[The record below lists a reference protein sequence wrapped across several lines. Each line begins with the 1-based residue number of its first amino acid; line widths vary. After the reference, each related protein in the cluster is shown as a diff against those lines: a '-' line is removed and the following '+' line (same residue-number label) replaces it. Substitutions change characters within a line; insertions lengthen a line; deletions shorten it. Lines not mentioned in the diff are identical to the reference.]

1 MHLSPDHPLAGILAP
16 LFALRSENDLG
27 IGDTGS
33 LRAFAAWAAENGFR
47 LVQLLPVNETGAD
60 NSPYNAIS
68 SVALD
73 PCTLALSPETVPDLT
88 AEAYEA
94 ALKGVS
100 LHALRAG
107 PVQYRV
113 VKPLKRRLL
122 EAAFEGFM
130 EREWKR
136 NTART
141 RKFRKWAKEQAAW
154 LEGYAL
160 FRALMDE
167 NGGSERWDT
176 WPQPQ
181 QTFASAQA
189 WVEEQRVAL
198 RRALERKMRYF
209 QYVQWLAFAQWN
221 AVKADCE
228 ALGVALMGDVPIGVN
243 YYSADVFC
251 NPEIFHLHWSGGA
264 PPEKAYKDDPFI
276 EKWGQNWG
284 VPIYHWEA
292 LRTSDFDWWRQRVH
306 RVREIFHL
314 FRIDHVLGF
323 YRMYGV
329 PWRPGR
335 NAEFLPLSLDEARAR
350 TGGELPHFMPR
361 DDSTWENREAN
372 RREGEETLR
381 ALLEEVGE
389 HRLIGEDL
397 GVVPDYVRPSLTSL
411 GIAGFKIP
419 QWERQPNWQLVRG
432 SDYPRLSVAT
442 YATHDHAPLI
452 TQWGEWQAG
461 VIRGGEEG
469 AGCRKILTEL
479 LKFAGHP
486 ETDPMTPFCGT
497 VHRELL
503 EGLLACNSWIAIP
516 MITDLFGTAQRFNV
530 PGAVGSANW
539 IARIDHPVS
548 EWNTRH
554 KELLTLWREMVK
566 QHGRI

>member
-27 IGDTGS
+27 IGDTDA
-33 LRAFAAWAAENGFR
+33 LRTFAAWAAENGFR

-68 SVALD
+68 SVAID
-73 PCTLALSPETVPDLT
+73 PCTLALSPEAVPDLT
-88 AEAYEA
+88 AEAYAA
-94 ALKGVS
+94 ALAGVS
-100 LHALRAG
+100 LPALRAG
-107 PVQYRV
+107 PVQYRL

-136 NTART
+136 NSARC
-141 RKFRKWAKEQAAW
+141 RKFRKWVKEQAAW

-160 FRALMDE
+160 FRVMMDA
-167 NGGSERWDT
+167 NGGSEQWDT
-176 WPQPQ
+176 WPEPQ
-181 QTFASAQA
+181 RTLAGARA
-189 WVEEQRVAL
+189 WVDEQRVAQ

-209 QYVQWLAFAQWN
+209 QYVQWIAFGQWT
-221 AVKADCE
+221 AVKAACE
-228 ALGVALMGDVPIGVN
+228 ALGVALMGDLPIGVS

-284 VPIYHWEA
+284 VPLYRWET
-292 LRTSDFDWWRQRVH
+292 LRAGGFAWWRQRVH

-323 YRMYGV
+323 YRMYGF

-335 NAEFLPLSLDEARAR
+335 NAEFLPLSEEEARAR

-361 DDSTWENREAN
+361 DDASWENREAN

-397 GVVPDYVRPSLTSL
+397 GVVPDYVRPSLASL

-432 SDYPRLSVAT
+432 SDYPRLSVAA
-442 YATHDHAPLI
+442 YATHDHPPLAAMWA
-452 TQWGEWQAG
+452 QMCAAAQAG
-461 VIRGGEEG
+461 DGHQRW
-469 AGCRKILTEL
+469 EL
-479 LKFAGHP
+479 EQLCGFAGFGFEGP
-486 ETDPMTPFCGT
+486 KPMDDAI
-497 VHRELL
+497 HEA
-503 EGLLACNSWIAIP
+503 LLAGLFQSNAWLAIV
-516 MITDLFGTAQRFNV
+516 MITDVFGETTRFNV
-530 PGAVGSANW
+530 PGAVADSNWSERVAGTPAQWRVETARSAKLRRLAAL
-539 IARIDHPVS
+539 IRAS
-548 EWNTRH
+548 
-554 KELLTLWREMVK
+554 
-566 QHGRI
+566 GRG